1 MPLFFLIAFFIFIID
16 QVTKLWILY
25 ILDLEKVRSIEVF
38 APYLSFNFAWNKG
51 INFGL
56 FSTNDEFIRWLLICF
71 TLLISFFIIIYA
83 YRSLFKWWEKILA
96 GFVLGGALG
105 NIFDRVV
112 HGAVVD
118 FLNMSCCGIVNKY
131 SFKLADL
138 GIFIGVFGLVL
149 FSGKMNK

>member
-1 MPLFFLIAFFIFIID
+1 MPLFFLVAFFIFVID
-16 QVTKLWILY
+16 QVSKLWILY

-38 APYLSFNFAWNKG
+38 SPYLSFNFAWNKG

-56 FSTNDEFIRWLLICF
+56 FATNGEFIRWLLICF
-71 TLLISFFIIIYA
+71 TILISLFIIIYA
-83 YRSLFKWWEKILA
+83 YRSLFKWWEMILA
-96 GFVLGGALG
+96 GCILGGALG

-131 SFKLADL
+131 SFNIADL
-138 GIFIGVFGLVL
+138 GIFIGVFGLIF